1 MKKIA
6 KNKKGFTFTEIVLV
20 VAIIVIL
27 ASAMLV
33 GVNDYLNAANK
44 AESKVDVSVHTSTQL
59 TRQHLLSHSTMSLQ
73 TRLLTLSRA
82 RLVHSNN

>member
-44 AESKVDVSVHTSTQL
+44 AESKVDVSVQELKDTITDKENDLKSKGF
-59 TRQHLLSHSTMSLQ
+59 
-73 TRLLTLSRA
+73 
-82 RLVHSNN
+82 

>member
-6 KNKKGFTFTEIVLV
+6 KNKKAFTFTEIVLV

-33 GVNDYLNAANK
+33 GVNDYLNTANK
-44 AESKVDVSVHTSTQL
+44 AQSNVDASVEA
-59 TRQHLLSHSTMSLQ
+59 LSNTITDKENDLK
-73 TRLLTLSRA
+73 
-82 RLVHSNN
+82 NKGF

>member
-27 ASAMLV
+27 ASAMLL
-33 GVNDYLNAANK
+33 GVQEYLDTAHA
-44 AESKVDVSVHTSTQL
+44 AESDVNASVEM
-59 TRQHLLSHSTMSLQ
+59 LSNTITAKENDLKSKGF
-73 TRLLTLSRA
+73 
-82 RLVHSNN
+82 

>member
-27 ASAMLV
+27 ASAMLL
-33 GVNDYLNAANK
+33 GVQEYLDTAHAAEGDVNASVVSLKSNITDQENDLK
-44 AESKVDVSVHTSTQL
+44 SKGF
-59 TRQHLLSHSTMSLQ
+59 
-73 TRLLTLSRA
+73 
-82 RLVHSNN
+82 

>member
-6 KNKKGFTFTEIVLV
+6 KNKKAFTFTEIVLV

-33 GVNDYLNAANK
+33 GVNDYLNTANK
-44 AESKVDVSVHTSTQL
+44 AQSNVDASVEA
-59 TRQHLLSHSTMSLQ
+59 LSNTI
-73 TRLLTLSRA
+73 TDK
-82 RLVHSNN
+82 

>member
-33 GVNDYLNAANK
+33 GVNEYLTTAHNAEDNVNDSIDNLTDTIADKENDLRNK
-44 AESKVDVSVHTSTQL
+44 GF
-59 TRQHLLSHSTMSLQ
+59 
-73 TRLLTLSRA
+73 
-82 RLVHSNN
+82 

>member
-27 ASAMLV
+27 ASAMLL
-33 GVNDYLNAANK
+33 GVQEYLDTADAAEADVNASVEMLSNTITAKENDLKNK
-44 AESKVDVSVHTSTQL
+44 GF
-59 TRQHLLSHSTMSLQ
+59 
-73 TRLLTLSRA
+73 
-82 RLVHSNN
+82 

>member
-44 AESKVDVSVHTSTQL
+44 AESKVDVSVQELKDTINDKENDLKSKGF
-59 TRQHLLSHSTMSLQ
+59 
-73 TRLLTLSRA
+73 
-82 RLVHSNN
+82 

>member
-6 KNKKGFTFTEIVLV
+6 KNKKGFSFTEIVLV

-33 GVNDYLNAANK
+33 GVNDYLNTANK
-44 AESKVDVSVHTSTQL
+44 AESNVTASVED
-59 TRQHLLSHSTMSLQ
+59 LSDNITAKENDLK
-73 TRLLTLSRA
+73 
-82 RLVHSNN
+82 NKGF